1 MKQLKDYLEK
11 AREIGNQVA
20 QMNPVIAKND
30 CPTHHKDRE
39 YYDNDT
45 GFCHDC
51 QQNLTPEDFE
61 GDL

>member
-11 AREIGNQVA
+11 AREIGNQVT

-30 CPTHHKDRE
+30 CDHKDRE
-39 YYDNDT
+39 YYTNDT

-61 GDL
+61 ESI